1 MVVAAA
7 RVAADR
13 IRWPRQLSRSEAPR
27 IIHEY
32 LRTRIRYF
40 AEPPS
45 SQRVRLP
52 SGTVKEGV
60 ADCKSTAIFLAAALH
75 AAGWS
80 VKLRFIRQK
89 GTRNGWNHVYI
100 LADGIPVDPLLPLGR
115 EALYLDRKDVP
126 IP

>member
-7 RVAADR
+7 KVAADR
-13 IRWPRQLSRSEAPR
+13 VRWPDELDREDAPR

-52 SGTVKEGV
+52 SGTVKERV
-60 ADCKSTAIFLAAALH
+60 ADCKSTAVFLASSLR
-75 AAGWS
+75 AAGWT
-80 VKLRFIRQK
+80 VKIRFIRQRGTAK
-89 GTRNGWNHVYI
+89 GFNHVYVV
-100 LADGIPVDPLLPLGR
+100 ADGIPVDPLLPLGR
-115 EALYLDRKDVP
+115 EALYLAKKDIP
-126 IP
+126 I

>member
-7 RVAADR
+7 RVAADKM
-13 IRWPRQLSRSEAPR
+13 RWPVQLSREDAPR

-52 SGTVKEGV
+52 SGTVKERV
-60 ADCKSTAIFLAAALH
+60 ADCKSTAIFLASALH
-75 AAGWS
+75 AAGWDVS
-80 VKLRFIRQK
+80 LRFIRQK
-89 GTRNGWNHVYI
+89 GTRKGWNHVYI
-100 LADGIPVDPLLPLGR
+100 TADGIPVDPLLPFGR
-115 EALYLDRKDVP
+115 EALYLDRKDIP
-126 IP
+126 I

>member
-13 IRWPRQLSRSEAPR
+13 MRWPVQLSREDAPR

-52 SGTVKEGV
+52 SGTVKERV
-60 ADCKSTAIFLAAALH
+60 ADCKSTAIFLASALH
-75 AAGWS
+75 AAGWD
-80 VKLRFIRQK
+80 VRLRFIRQK
-89 GTRNGWNHVYI
+89 GTRKGWNHVYI
-100 LADGIPVDPLLPLGR
+100 TADGIPVDPLLPFGR
-115 EALYLDRKDVP
+115 EALYLSRKDIP
-126 IP
+126 I